1 MEEFDRKKNW
11 SNGKQGKLMFT
22 SLPRKDQY
30 FNINIRLNSNLFM
43 RKLTKLIQKCV
54 KMEEFNDKNYWQK
67 GKQKTCC
74 SYQKNWREKFSD
86 KNRDVLIQHIW

>member
-54 KMEEFNDKNYWQK
+54 KMEEFNEKKNYW
-67 GKQKTCC
+67 
-74 SYQKNWREKFSD
+74 
-86 KNRDVLIQHIW
+86 L

>member
-54 KMEEFNDKNYWQK
+54 KMEEFNDKNYW
-67 GKQKTCC
+67 
-74 SYQKNWREKFSD
+74 
-86 KNRDVLIQHIW
+86 

>member
-1 MEEFDRKKNW
+1 MEEFDRKKKTW

-54 KMEEFNDKNYWQK
+54 KMEEFNDKNYW
-67 GKQKTCC
+67 
-74 SYQKNWREKFSD
+74 
-86 KNRDVLIQHIW
+86 